1 MTTGL
6 EKALG
11 LAGGQ
16 TGLANIVGLTPQ
28 AIQKWVANGCLPR
41 TEWTGETN
49 YAEQIVQSLDF
60 RITKEEL
67 LHRPERLKSTA

>member
-1 MTTGL
+1 MKNGL
-6 EKALG
+6 EKALE

-28 AIQKWVANGCLPR
+28 AVQKWVANGCLPR

-49 YAEQIVQSLDF
+49 YAEQIAQSLDF
-60 RITKEEL
+60 KVTKSEL
-67 LHRPERLKSTA
+67 LQRPERIKQAA